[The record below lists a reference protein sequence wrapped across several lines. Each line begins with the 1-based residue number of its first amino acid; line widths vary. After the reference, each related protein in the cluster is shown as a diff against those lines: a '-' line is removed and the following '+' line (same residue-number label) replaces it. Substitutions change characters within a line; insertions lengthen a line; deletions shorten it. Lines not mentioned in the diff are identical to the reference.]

1 MSIVRKPK
9 TIAAI
14 ADANDPAAKAFI
26 GRAPDAQTPTPSAPA
41 RKNKVQIAITI
52 APDLLA
58 TIDALAT
65 RKGLSRAATISLA
78 CAELAERDAKG

>member
-1 MSIVRKPK
+1 MTITKKPK
-9 TIAAI
+9 ASE
-14 ADANDPAAKAFI
+14 PAANAFI
-26 GRAPDAQTPTPSAPA
+26 GRAPDAAGPSTPT

-65 RKGLSRAATISLA
+65 RKGLSRAAAISLA
-78 CAELAERDAKG
+78 CAELIERDGRQ